1 MNRVVHFEIH
11 ADDPERAKSFY
22 SALFG
27 WKITRWDGPIEYWL
41 IDTGPKTDQGI
52 DGGMLRRS
60 APIDGQAVIAYVCT
74 IDCEKIETTMTTAQ
88 QLGAII
94 TLPKTAIPGVGW
106 MAYLKDTEGNIFGI
120 MQSDMEAR

>member
-11 ADDPERAKSFY
+11 ADNPERAKSFY

-27 WKITRWDGPIEYWL
+27 WKITKWDGPIEYWL
-41 IDTGPKTDQGI
+41 IETGPKTDLGI
-52 DGGMLRRS
+52 DGGMLRRI

-74 IDCEKIETTMTTAQ
+74 IDCENIETTMATAQ
-88 QLGAII
+88 KLGAAIA
-94 TLPKTAIPGVGW
+94 LPKTAIPGVGW
-106 MAYLKDTEGNIFGI
+106 MAYVKDTEGNIFGI

>member
-27 WKITRWDGPIEYWL
+27 WKITKWDGPIEYWL
-41 IDTGPKTDQGI
+41 IETGPKTDQGI
-52 DGGMLRRS
+52 DGGMLRRM

-74 IDCEKIETTMTTAQ
+74 IDCERIEETIATAQ
-88 QLGAII
+88 KLGAAIV
-94 TLPKTAIPGVGW
+94 LPKTAIPGVGW
-106 MAYLKDTEGNIFGI
+106 MAYLKDTEGNIFGV